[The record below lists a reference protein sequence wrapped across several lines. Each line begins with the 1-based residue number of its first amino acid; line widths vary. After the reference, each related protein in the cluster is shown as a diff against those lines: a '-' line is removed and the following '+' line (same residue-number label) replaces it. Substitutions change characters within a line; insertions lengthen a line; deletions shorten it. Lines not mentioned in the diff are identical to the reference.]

1 MDRLPLIYI
10 IKKLDLSKKIK
21 YSKFLLVMTLPL
33 LKATSV
39 WRTIL
44 RNNFT
49 RIELLADFL
58 ELNEE
63 QRAQLIL
70 RPHFPLQVP
79 LRLAQKMAK
88 GTLDDPL
95 VKQFLPTSQ
104 ELMAHPRFVL
114 DPVCDTSFQE
124 EGKLLRKYEGRVL
137 LVCTSACAMHCRY
150 CFRQHFDYSSS
161 KGFEDELSQIEQDL
175 SIHEV
180 ILSGGDPLSLSDETL
195 AQILGRLAKLPHI
208 RRIRFHTRFP
218 IGIPERI
225 DESFLNLIASL
236 PQQIYF
242 VIHCNHPRE
251 LDQEIFDRLKAL
263 QRLGCI
269 ILNQAVLLKGINDDV
284 STLQQLAEQL
294 INQGV
299 IFYYLHQ
306 LDRVQG
312 ATHFEVEE
320 KEGRFLITEIAKQL
334 PGYAVPKYVREIAGE
349 PNKTPL

>member
-1 MDRLPLIYI
+1 M
-10 IKKLDLSKKIK
+10 SC
-21 YSKFLLVMTLPL
+21 PL
-33 LKATSV
+33 LKMISPAP
-39 WRTIL
+39 WRAIL

-49 RIELLADFL
+49 RVESLADFL

-63 QRAQLIL
+63 QRAQLVMHS
-70 RPHFPLQVP
+70 HFSLQVP
-79 LRLAQKMAK
+79 LRLAQKMTK
-88 GTLDDPL
+88 RTLDDPL

-104 ELMAHPRFVL
+104 ELQMHPQFTL
-114 DPVCDTSFQE
+114 DPVCDATFQE

-150 CFRQHFDYSSS
+150 CFRQHFPYHSS
-161 KGFEDELSQIEQDL
+161 KGFEEELALIEQDL

-195 AQILGRLAKLPHI
+195 AQVLGRLAKLPHI

-225 DESFLNLIASL
+225 DENFLNLIASL

-251 LDQEIFDRLKAL
+251 LDQDIFDRLRAL
-263 QRLGCI
+263 QRLRCL
-269 ILNQAVLLKGINDDV
+269 ILNQAVLLKGVNDDV
-284 STLQQLAEQL
+284 NTLQQLAEQL
-294 INQGV
+294 VNQGI

-312 ATHFEVEE
+312 AAHFEVEE
-320 KEGRFLITEIAKQL
+320 EKGRLLLAEMAKKL
-334 PGYAVPKYVREIAGE
+334 PGYAIPKYVREVVGE
-349 PNKTPL
+349 PHKTPL